1 MKKNALGSEGI
12 MASQLGLGCMGMSEF
27 YGATNDAESIQ
38 VLHRSLELGI
48 SFWDTADIYG
58 PFKNEEFLQKAL
70 LGKRDQVTLA
80 TKFGILRDPKD
91 PSVRGF
97 SGKPAYV
104 QSACEASLKRLG
116 VDLIDLYYLHRV
128 DPDTPIEET
137 VEAMGQLVKQGKV
150 RGIGLSEV
158 SAETLKKAHAVF
170 PISAVQSEYSLWTR
184 DPEDAVLETCKSLGI
199 GFVAYSPLGRGF
211 LTGQLKKFDD
221 FAPDDFR
228 RFNPRFQGENFAK
241 NLELVVKIE
250 EMAANKNCTASQLAL
265 AWVMAQGDH
274 IFPIPGTKR
283 IQYLEENFGALR
295 ITLSTED
302 LKAIDEVFPKN
313 AASGTRY
320 AANMMGRL
328 NA

>member
-1 MKKNALGSEGI
+1 M
-12 MASQLGLGCMGMSEF
+12 
-27 YGATNDAESIQ
+27 
-38 VLHRSLELGI
+38 
-48 SFWDTADIYG
+48 
-58 PFKNEEFLQKAL
+58 
-70 LGKRDQVTLA
+70 
-80 TKFGILRDPKD
+80 
-91 PSVRGF
+91 
-97 SGKPAYV
+97 
-104 QSACEASLKRLG
+104 
-116 VDLIDLYYLHRV
+116 
-128 DPDTPIEET
+128 
-137 VEAMGQLVKQGKV
+137 
-150 RGIGLSEV
+150 
-158 SAETLKKAHAVF
+158 
-170 PISAVQSEYSLWTR
+170 
-184 DPEDAVLETCKSLGI
+184 
-199 GFVAYSPLGRGF
+199 GRGF